1 MQEERLGLGQL
12 LRTEEVAEY
21 LGVGPVTVYRW
32 CREGSLPCV
41 KIGRRWRV
49 RRETLEEF
57 VRKSERSETLTGRL
71 GAFIEVPDNLL
82 MIAQDYELMVR
93 LDAAFFRVGEARGA
107 TLVKYQL
114 EDERLPSL
122 DEVRAEMVEMG
133 LEVDRLEDEGR
144 LRLVSDSGGSEGRV
158 DEVRR
163 LVAES
168 QEGDRTL
175 WANFNWDLS
184 TGVDEALDQQRLL
197 SKLVEDSK
205 LVLKTAI
212 LEGDL
217 DEWPGETQRR
227 AQVTHAGTV
236 WLSRE
241 GLAMSRVTPPPGL

>member
-1 MQEERLGLGQL
+1 MQEERLGQL

-49 RRETLEEF
+49 RREALEEF
-57 VRKSERSETLTGRL
+57 IRRSERSETLTGRL
-71 GAFIEVPDNLL
+71 RAFLEVPDNVLT
-82 MIAQDYELMVR
+82 IAQDVELMTR
-93 LDAAFFRVGEARGA
+93 LDAAFFRVGVARGG
-107 TLVKYQL
+107 TLAKYQL
-114 EDERLPSL
+114 EDERMPSL
-122 DEVRAEMVEMG
+122 EEVRAKMVEMG

-144 LRLVSDSGGSEGRV
+144 LRLVSDSGGFEGRA

-168 QEGDRTL
+168 QEWDRTV

-184 TGVDEALDQQRLL
+184 MGVEEALDQQRHL
-197 SKLVEDSK
+197 SKLVEDSNV
-205 LVLKTAI
+205 VLKTAI
-212 LEGDL
+212 LEEDL
-217 DEWPGETQRR
+217 DDWPGETQRR

-241 GLAMSRVTPPPGL
+241 GLAMSRVTPPPAL

>member
-1 MQEERLGLGQL
+1 MQEERLGQL
-12 LRTEEVAEY
+12 LGTEEVAEY

-49 RRETLEEF
+49 RREALEEF
-57 VRKSERSETLTGRL
+57 VRRSERSETLTGRL
-71 GAFIEVPDNLL
+71 RAFIEVPDNVL
-82 MIAQDYELMVR
+82 MITQDQELMKR
-93 LDAAFFRVGEARGA
+93 LDAAFFRVGAARGG

-122 DEVRAEMVEMG
+122 EEVRAEMVNLG

-144 LRLVSDSGGSEGRV
+144 LRFVSESGGPEERA

-163 LVAES
+163 LIAES
-168 QEGDRTL
+168 SEGDRKL
-175 WANFNWDLS
+175 WATFNWDLR
-184 TGVDEALDQQRLL
+184 TGVDETLDQQRLL
-197 SKLVEDSK
+197 SKLVEDSDV
-205 LVLKTAI
+205 VLKTAI
-212 LEGDL
+212 LEEDL

-227 AQVTHAGTV
+227 AQVTHSGTV

-241 GLAMSRVTPPPGL
+241 GLAMSRVTPLPAL

>member
-1 MQEERLGLGQL
+1 MQGERLGQL
-12 LRTEEVAEY
+12 LGTEEVAEY

-49 RRETLEEF
+49 RREALEEF

-71 GAFIEVPDNLL
+71 RAFIEVPDNVLA
-82 MIAQDYELMVR
+82 IAQDREMMRR
-93 LDAAFFRVGEARGA
+93 LDAAFFRVGAARGG
-107 TLVKYQL
+107 TLVKYQI
-114 EDERLPSL
+114 EDERMPSL
-122 DEVRAEMVEMG
+122 EEVRAEMVEMG

-144 LRLVSDSGGSEGRV
+144 LRLVSESGGSEGRV
-158 DEVRR
+158 NEVRR
-163 LVAES
+163 LAAES
-168 QEGDRTL
+168 LEGDRPL
-175 WANFNWDLS
+175 WANFNWDLNM
-184 TGVDEALDQQRLL
+184 GVDEALDQQRLL
-197 SKLVEDSK
+197 TKLVEDSN

-212 LEGDL
+212 FEEDL

-241 GLAMSRVTPPPGL
+241 GLAMSRVSPPPAL

>member
-1 MQEERLGLGQL
+1 VLEERLGQL

-49 RRETLEEF
+49 HREALEEF
-57 VRKSERSETLTGRL
+57 VRRSERSETLTGRL
-71 GAFIEVPDNLL
+71 RTFIEVPDNVLA
-82 MIAQDYELMVR
+82 IAQDRELMMR
-93 LDAAFFRVGEARGA
+93 LDAAFFMMGA
-107 TLVKYQL
+107 AKGGTLVKYQL

-122 DEVRAEMVEMG
+122 EEVRAQMVKMG

-144 LRLVSDSGGSEGRV
+144 LRLVSESGGPEGRV

-163 LVAES
+163 LAAES
-168 QEGDRTL
+168 SEGDRPL
-175 WANFNWDLS
+175 WANFNWDLRV
-184 TGVDEALDQQRLL
+184 GVDEALDQQRILT
-197 SKLVEDSK
+197 KLVEDSN

-212 LEGDL
+212 LEEDL
-217 DEWPGETQRR
+217 DEWPGEIQRR

-241 GLAMSRVTPPPGL
+241 GLAMSRVSPPPAL